1 MSGKE
6 KRLGKKEKRVLK
18 KTHVTRKRVCRK
30 RGNTVGRGR
39 KGKQMYRERRKRW
52 NKGRHKRSRRR
63 NIIWRM
69 KS

>member
-1 MSGKE
+1 M
-6 KRLGKKEKRVLK
+6 LK